1 MPVPVREVRHS
12 ILVTARIDQEDGVSE
27 NEGDVD
33 DKDVEKVKGTA
44 KEIAGKVTGSDEWV
58 REGQAQQEK
67 AEAERRV
74 EQAEEEQDRHSGS

>member
-1 MPVPVREVRHS
+1 MSQNERDVSQNER
-12 ILVTARIDQEDGVSE
+12 DVSE

-33 DKDVEKVKGTA
+33 DTDVEKLKGTA

-67 AEAERRV
+67 AEAKRKA
-74 EQAEEEQDRHSGS
+74 EQAEDKQDRHSGN

>member
-1 MPVPVREVRHS
+1 MSQNER
-12 ILVTARIDQEDGVSE
+12 DVSE

-33 DKDVEKVKGTA
+33 DTDVEKLKGTA

-67 AEAERRV
+67 AEAKRKV
-74 EQAEEEQDRHSGS
+74 EQAEDKQDRHSGN